1 MKKIALYCIMA
12 ACLSF
17 AFYPLQSKAAN
28 EKTSTTSID
37 SKTIEL
43 QKAKTLLLRLNEIKA
58 MDQATM
64 LPGEK
69 KNLKNEVIAI
79 RHQLEELGGGVYLSA
94 GAVILILLLL
104 IILL

>member
-1 MKKIALYCIMA
+1 MKKIALCCIMA

-17 AFYPLQSKAAN
+17 AFYPLQSKAAK
-28 EKTSTTSID
+28 EKVTTTAVD
-37 SKTIEL
+37 SKTTEL

-69 KNLKNEVIAI
+69 KNLKNEVLTIKQ
-79 RHQLEELGGGVYLSA
+79 QLEELGGGIYLSV
-94 GAVILILLLL
+94 GAAILILLLL